1 MYLLNESL
9 DNYVAQRARELA
21 GARRDVAFAVRHF
34 FAAQV
39 MLRWFSPSLAIC
51 HMDCS
56 RSLSHG

>member
-34 FAAQV
+34 LLHKSCCGGFRHPWQSVTWTARAA
-39 MLRWFSPSLAIC
+39 
-51 HMDCS
+51 
-56 RSLSHG
+56 